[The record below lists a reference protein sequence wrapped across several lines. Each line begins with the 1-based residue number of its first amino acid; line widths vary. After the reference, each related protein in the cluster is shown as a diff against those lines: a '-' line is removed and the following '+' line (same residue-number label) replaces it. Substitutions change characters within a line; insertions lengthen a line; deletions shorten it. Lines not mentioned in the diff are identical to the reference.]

1 MSSHQDILENL
12 RQLKSSLI
20 KRYPLRTIALFG
32 SVSRSEHGKDS
43 DVDIM
48 VEFDGKIG
56 SRFIDLADELESA
69 LGMKIDLVSRNG
81 IKPKY
86 FEAIQKDLIYV

>member
-86 FEAIQKDLIYV
+86 FEAIKKDLIYV